1 MSLLTILGATLIGLS
16 LGLTGAGGSIV
27 TLPVLVYLAGLPPKT
42 AVGMSL
48 FVVGSA
54 AFAGA
59 LQRIRAGEFHF
70 KTATLFAITGMI
82 GAAFGAQLTPLISG
96 HTLMLIFSMLM
107 LFIAGNVLLH
117 GSKHEPDG
125 LSECK
130 VSRCLGA
137 GLGVGILTGFIGVG
151 GGFLLMPALV
161 RFARLPTRI
170 ATGTSLAII
179 AFNSAS
185 GFLSHFRESPPR
197 WDLALLFATIA
208 VVGVLVGTAFAA
220 KLAVARLRQIFG
232 CLVLATACY
241 VLYRGTIA
249 VGQ

>member
-82 GAAFGAQLTPLISG
+82 GAALGARLTPLISG
-96 HTLMLIFSMLM
+96 HTLMLIFSLLM

-117 GSKHEPDG
+117 GSKRDTLHSLRPSG
-125 LSECK
+125 SCLLPW
-130 VSRCLGA
+130 SR
-137 GLGVGILTGFIGVG
+137 TF
-151 GGFLLMPALV
+151 PAM
-161 RFARLPTRI
+161 
-170 ATGTSLAII
+170 
-179 AFNSAS
+179 NSIS
-185 GFLSHFRESPPR
+185 REKMS
-197 WDLALLFATIA
+197 IN
-208 VVGVLVGTAFAA
+208 V
-220 KLAVARLRQIFG
+220 
-232 CLVLATACY
+232 
-241 VLYRGTIA
+241 
-249 VGQ
+249 